1 MKRAKVRQPMAF
13 CNVGVKPGGAIAR
26 LLCLLALSPL
36 LCSCF
41 LWTTRDEGDALREKT
56 VRLERRIDELDGELA
71 KERRELTEM
80 IERAGE
86 DVEKLES
93 MISRATRVLARN
105 SADFGAEMESAKDK
119 MREMEGAL
127 AELRHE
133 LEQIG
138 SRLEESNRRV
148 REFAL
153 AAGLDVPVDESRVP
167 GDEKKHFQYI
177 EESLAADRYGETRSL
192 SKVFLER
199 YPNSDR
205 ADDVQL
211 RIAKSYIAQERWAKA
226 LGALRRFT
234 DRYPKSELTPEVL
247 YEMAGAFYALGDCTD
262 ARILVDAITSRHS
275 KSPFAERARKLLDEM
290 QRNKSLCTS

>member
-1 MKRAKVRQPMAF
+1 VSACRATS
-13 CNVGVKPGGAIAR
+13 R
-26 LLCLLALSPL
+26 LLSLLALAPL
-36 LCSCF
+36 LGSCF

-56 VRLERRIDELDGELA
+56 AKLERRIDKLDSELA
-71 KERRELTEM
+71 RERRELTEM

-119 MREMEGAL
+119 MRELDGAL
-127 AELRHE
+127 AEMRHE
-133 LEQIG
+133 VEQLG

-153 AAGLDVPVDESRVP
+153 AAGLDVPVDESKVP
-167 GDEKKHFQYI
+167 DDEKKHFQRI
-177 EESLAADRYGETRSL
+177 EDSAAADRYGETRSL
-192 SKVFLER
+192 AKVFLKR
-199 YPNSDR
+199 YPKSDR

-211 RIAKSYIAQERWAKA
+211 RIAKSYIDQERWAKA

-262 ARILVDAITSRHS
+262 ARILVDAITSRHPR
-275 KSPFAERARKLLDEM
+275 SPFADRARKLLEKM